1 MYFQTVS
8 EHTDAFYR
16 WQNTEMTS
24 NIDPMTSRVLR
35 SFTGELYA
43 NRILTKLSGI
53 WWLLYQQKCATDF
66 DRSGKENLIIDM
78 SAEARS
84 PVRFALNGHSLAAWI
99 KLLGVHMYHLI
110 SAMVLFGRSD
120 WSIVLSVTEFA
131 SLLDDKALE
140 DRSSQGRVI
149 KSSHI
154 LPFEC
159 VCLK

>member
-1 MYFQTVS
+1 
-8 EHTDAFYR
+8 
-16 WQNTEMTS
+16 
-24 NIDPMTSRVLR
+24 
-35 SFTGELYA
+35 
-43 NRILTKLSGI
+43 
-53 WWLLYQQKCATDF
+53 
-66 DRSGKENLIIDM
+66 
-78 SAEARS
+78 
-84 PVRFALNGHSLAAWI
+84 
-99 KLLGVHMYHLI
+99 MYHLI

-131 SLLDDKALE
+131 SLLDDIALE